1 MLYKGSPFLLH
12 FKLVLV
18 RHRGVSIS
26 YHAICVVIEHRS
38 MGGSLWPLDCFS
50 MFEKLSFY
58 VVYGTIFVVVNIGV
72 FFAYLDPKIEFYEPK
87 KLGYEYNMLGLISR
101 IIGYQNCVLMH
112 FWGGILCVYENL
124 CKQWINDVKCLI
136 S

>member
-1 MLYKGSPFLLH
+1 
-12 FKLVLV
+12 
-18 RHRGVSIS
+18 
-26 YHAICVVIEHRS
+26 
-38 MGGSLWPLDCFS
+38 

-124 CKQWINDVKCLI
+124 CKQWINDVKCLLGVDPYGKWLVI
-136 S
+136 YVYMLKTCFVMIALHN